1 MATPRS
7 KSSRPWKDEFPGFN
21 PQYSTFLTFHGCL
34 LLLLQVYVGEGWD
47 DIMDAYVKLGGE
59 QRSFII
65 LYFLSF
71 QFLVGLILTSLA
83 TGIILETYVGASEAR
98 QRQASADE
106 DEDSGN
112 SFQDRLGVEEAMY
125 RDELGEELDQSEIKE
140 LGKQVGDASAL
151 EHLARRHSIEYG
163 GGPRRSDP
171 TFYKITVRTA
181 DMRGA
186 GTNANVVLTLH
197 GSAGPALPFPLH
209 RPDAAHNQALPRGSE
224 ETFFMP
230 SQQDLGELEA
240 LEVEMDGSG
249 VSPAWLLESV
259 TVSRGENSHSFAGAP
274 PAGWWFFPHGKWLG
288 QSSMLSGPQPATAR
302 IKAEWHTGYELVEY
316 HVIVTTADK
325 QWAGTDANVFLSL
338 TGELGRSP
346 RLRLD
351 NAEDNFERGKKD
363 CFVVKSPPLGAL
375 KQAEL
380 HCDGSGAG
388 PAWCCDTVEV
398 RENEAEVATVF
409 NFSAWFDGKAKE
421 TGWTQCRAPG
431 SASPAPVEPQ
441 TSE

>member
-1 MATPRS
+1 
-7 KSSRPWKDEFPGFN
+7 
-21 PQYSTFLTFHGCL
+21 
-34 LLLLQVYVGEGWD
+34 
-47 DIMDAYVKLGGE
+47 
-59 QRSFII
+59 
-65 LYFLSF
+65 
-71 QFLVGLILTSLA
+71 
-83 TGIILETYVGASEAR
+83 
-98 QRQASADE
+98 
-106 DEDSGN
+106 
-112 SFQDRLGVEEAMY
+112 
-125 RDELGEELDQSEIKE
+125 
-140 LGKQVGDASAL
+140 
-151 EHLARRHSIEYG
+151 
-163 GGPRRSDP
+163 
-171 TFYKITVRTA
+171 
-181 DMRGA
+181 
-186 GTNANVVLTLH
+186 
-197 GSAGPALPFPLH
+197 
-209 RPDAAHNQALPRGSE
+209 
-224 ETFFMP
+224 MP

-288 QSSMLSGPQPATAR
+288 QSSVLSGPQPATAR